1 MKTKEE
7 FEYWYDNLVDTIA
20 DYEYYV
26 DFKDIYKN
34 VNNVKVKLNI
44 LNSLIGSKDIENEF
58 EQLIYDYPEVVDCIP
73 LLIAVRK
80 KEIKLID
87 NNEQLIFNFSK
98 IDDIELLKKFM
109 RKIGL
114 FDLMSNRISNNLVD
128 YVTGIEVGLYSNT
141 RKNKGGHLMEDI
153 IEVFLQ
159 NYGLIKDKTYFK
171 EMYLNEIQEKWNID
185 LSSLKSLGKDRK
197 RFDFVVKLKDEIY
210 VIESSFYNANGSKLN
225 ETARSYELISNECKK
240 IDNFNF
246 IWITDGYGWKQS
258 KKIIEKAYYSID
270 NIYNLNDL
278 KKESLFNIKK

>member
-1 MKTKEE
+1 MKTKED
-7 FEYWYDNLVDTIA
+7 FEYWYDNITDTIA

-114 FDLMSNRISNNLVD
+114 FDLISNRISNNLVD
-128 YVTGIEVGLYSNT
+128 YITGIEVGLYSLE
-141 RKNKGGHLMEDI
+141 K
-153 IEVFLQ
+153 
-159 NYGLIKDKTYFK
+159 IK
-171 EMYLNEIQEKWNID
+171 
-185 LSSLKSLGKDRK
+185 
-197 RFDFVVKLKDEIY
+197 VVI
-210 VIESSFYNANGSKLN
+210 
-225 ETARSYELISNECKK
+225 
-240 IDNFNF
+240 
-246 IWITDGYGWKQS
+246 
-258 KKIIEKAYYSID
+258 
-270 NIYNLNDL
+270 
-278 KKESLFNIKK
+278 

>member
-1 MKTKEE
+1 
-7 FEYWYDNLVDTIA
+7 
-20 DYEYYV
+20 
-26 DFKDIYKN
+26 
-34 VNNVKVKLNI
+34 
-44 LNSLIGSKDIENEF
+44 
-58 EQLIYDYPEVVDCIP
+58 
-73 LLIAVRK
+73 
-80 KEIKLID
+80 
-87 NNEQLIFNFSK
+87 
-98 IDDIELLKKFM
+98 
-109 RKIGL
+109 
-114 FDLMSNRISNNLVD
+114 
-128 YVTGIEVGLYSNT
+128 
-141 RKNKGGHLMEDI
+141 MEDI

-258 KKIIEKAYYSID
+258 KKII
-270 NIYNLNDL
+270 
-278 KKESLFNIKK
+278 KK

>member
-270 NIYNLNDL
+270 NIY
-278 KKESLFNIKK
+278 